1 MRRKSSNR
9 AVSGGS
15 SYRRSRAVYVPD
27 AGLEMLREAVK
38 ATGRGFTFTLRKIFM
53 TFPTV
58 TTGTARPAGT
68 TGAIRSH
75 RQQNAGRSGLYL
87 SKDDIALLNQRDAF
101 LVITPVQT

>member
-1 MRRKSSNR
+1 MREESDKR

-15 SYRRSRAVYVPD
+15 TYRCSRAVTVPD

-38 ATGRGFTFTLRKIFM
+38 ATGRVCIFTLRKTFT

-58 TTGTARPAGT
+58 TTGTQRPAGT

-75 RQQNAGRSGLYL
+75 RQQNAGRHGLYL
-87 SKDDIALLNQRDAF
+87 SKDDITLLNQRDAF
-101 LVITPVQT
+101 RCITPVQT

>member
-1 MRRKSSNR
+1 MRRRKRNR

-15 SYRRSRAVYVPD
+15 TYRRSRAVYRAD

-38 ATGRGFTFTLRKIFM
+38 TTGRGLHITLRKTFT

-58 TTGTARPAGT
+58 TTGTAKTSGT

-75 RQQNAGRSGLYL
+75 RQQNAGSSWAYL

-101 LVITPVQT
+101 LVHKPVQT